1 MKNLNILLFSLFI
14 IVFSSCD
21 DDLSLKKYEIT
32 YKDNKRD
39 TLFATRA
46 CNMGDG
52 YIGFVSKDGVN
63 IGLYRLDDI
72 QNYKVIE
79 EK

>member
-14 IVFSSCD
+14 MVFSSCNN
-21 DDLSLKKYEIT
+21 DLSLKKYEIT
-32 YKDNKRD
+32 FKDGKRD
-39 TLFATRA
+39 TLFATSA
-46 CNMGDG
+46 YYMGDG
-52 YIGFVSKDGVN
+52 YIGFISKDEVN
-63 IGLYRLDDI
+63 IGLYSLKDI